1 MGVLDLMKSIRQMLR
16 LTKKSDWGEFRLYI
30 KLTLIGVAA
39 IGAIGFII
47 KIIGS
52 AFKLFF

>member
-16 LTKKSDWGEFRLYI
+16 LTKKSDWDEFRLYI
-30 KLTLIGVAA
+30 KLTLIGLAA

-52 AFKLFF
+52 AVKLFF